1 MKSDDPQFG
10 PGQIERAVSSNCFRQ
25 PTRSS
30 RLGTDRYYST
40 KVRLVKPPVG
50 VKQTPGIDLPH
61 CATGEWDR
69 FE

>member
-40 KVRLVKPPVG
+40 KVRLVKPPQNFRG
-50 VKQTPGIDLPH
+50 SPEMQRILPPKSFQ
-61 CATGEWDR
+61 ASL
-69 FE
+69 